1 MEINSAVKVSNLY
14 SVVPSKVRGVEK
26 PITEV
31 DTLVVGKTDSVE
43 KFALHTAAKAPGKA
57 EEVEHYVYEEAPWLK
72 LKFDDP
78 LMEMSKKSLYLIDI
92 TLESIGQ
99 TEKINS
105 AFQEFSERLKDLRP
119 DIASTGYGF
128 TLDENAN
135 IEILDGRQPLCDADK
150 LWLTD
155 EINKFKDLRNTV
167 HAHSKTLMALVDH
180 TKDFGGKYNLNRH
193 NFQSVIDYKD
203 ILNTPHHDFY
213 ERSLSMVKS
222 YAPARTEPR
231 INTYA

>member
-14 SVVPSKVRGVEK
+14 SVVPGKVKAIEK
-26 PITEV
+26 PTTEV
-31 DTLVVGKTDSVE
+31 DTLVAGKTDSVE
-43 KFALHTAAKAPGKA
+43 KSVLATGVKAPEKV
-57 EEVEHYVYEEAPWLK
+57 EEIEHYVYEEAPWLK
-72 LKFDDP
+72 LSFDDP

-105 AFQEFSERLKDLRP
+105 AFKEFSERLKNLRP
-119 DIASTGYGF
+119 DIASTNYSF

-135 IEILDGRQPLCDADK
+135 IKILDGQQPLSDANK
-150 LWLTD
+150 VWLTD
-155 EINKFKDLRNTV
+155 EINKFKNFRNTV

-180 TKDFGGKYNLNRH
+180 TKDFGGKYNLNRY

-203 ILNTPHHDFY
+203 ILNTSHHDFY
-213 ERSLSMVKS
+213 ERSLSMVQS
-222 YAPARTEPR
+222 HAPIRSEPR

>member
-14 SVVPSKVRGVEK
+14 SVVPGKVRGIEK
-26 PITEV
+26 PTPEV
-31 DTLVVGKTDSVE
+31 DTLVTCKTNSVGKLVLDPS
-43 KFALHTAAKAPGKA
+43 AKAPEAK
-57 EEVEHYVYEEAPWLK
+57 ETEHYVYEEAPWLK
-72 LKFDDP
+72 LTINGP
-78 LMEMSKKSLYLIDI
+78 LVEMSEKSFYLINI
-92 TLESIGQ
+92 TLESIGK

-105 AFQEFSERLKDLRP
+105 AFKEFSEHLKDLRP
-119 DIASTGYGF
+119 DIASTNYGF

-135 IEILDGRQPLCDADK
+135 IKILDGRQPLCGADK
-150 LWLTD
+150 IWLTD
-155 EINKFKDLRNTV
+155 EINKFKDFRNTV